1 MGNAPSTEGALS
13 WTSQT
18 LPRQA
23 PTEGGTIMPSALARA
38 AFVVAL
44 FSPSA
49 LPAGQAIEYQLA
61 PASGY
66 VCGCQPP
73 CLCPIKLYDDLT
85 GSLELG
91 FVGSLPNWFD
101 VYRVQDV
108 DWLLVDQKKPVH
120 ITGSGLYEIG
130 GQVALMH
137 RLQLDLSFD
146 GGPVRHFDSGLVQG
160 GGTFPEIAIDI
171 ALNGFY
177 CLDEVFTVAAFPL
190 DVGIPYC
197 TSTKNSTGE
206 RAHVRAFGSTVV
218 SDDDLTLVA
227 TDLPPGKAAVFFFG
241 ATKAHALRRW
251 IVVHRSAARAHLT
264 RGGRR
269 AHGHGGAQPRADA
282 ASARRQG
289 RARLD
294 VELPAPVPRPGRRP
308 GRLQPDRRPLDR
320 LPVASIRSPSAACG
334 EAGP

>member
-1 MGNAPSTEGALS
+1 MSP
-13 WTSQT
+13 
-18 LPRQA
+18 
-23 PTEGGTIMPSALARA
+23 ALARA

-49 LPAGQAIEYQLA
+49 LPAGQPVEYQLA

-66 VCGCQPP
+66 VYGCQPP
-73 CLCPIKLYDDLT
+73 CLCPLKLYDDLT

-91 FVGSLPNWFD
+91 FVGSMPNWFD

-108 DWLLVDQKKPVH
+108 DWLLVDQNKPVH
-120 ITGSGLYEIG
+120 ITGSGLYELG

-160 GGTFPEIAIDI
+160 GGTFPEIAIDV

-190 DVGIPYC
+190 DVGTPYC

-206 RAHVRAFGSTVV
+206 RAHIRAFGSTLVG
-218 SDDDLTLVA
+218 DDELTLVA

-241 ATKAHALRRW
+241 ATKAQTPFGDGSLCIAPPLARISPAVAAGLTGTAALPLELTQPPLAGK
-251 IVVHRSAARAHLT
+251 VVPGSTWNFQLLFRDKAGGPAGFNLT
-264 RGGRR
+264 
-269 AHGHGGAQPRADA
+269 DA
-282 ASARRQG
+282 
-289 RARLD
+289 L
-294 VELPAPVPRPGRRP
+294 
-308 GRLQPDRRPLDR
+308 
-320 LPVASIRSPSAACG
+320 SIDFQ
-334 EAGP
+334 